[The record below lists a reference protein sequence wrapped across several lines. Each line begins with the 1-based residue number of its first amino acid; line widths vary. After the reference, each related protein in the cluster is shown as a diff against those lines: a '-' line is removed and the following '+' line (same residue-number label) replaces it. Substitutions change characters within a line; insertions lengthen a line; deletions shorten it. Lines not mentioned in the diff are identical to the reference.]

1 MRTKTLAGL
10 VAVFLCSAVLTPVA
24 GAADLPP
31 VSAGP
36 AETPA
41 APADDI
47 WTRSTLTGDWG
58 GLRTTLHDHGIDV
71 QLRLSQYGQ
80 WVADGGVNTNG
91 EYGGTMDY
99 RVNADLKKL
108 IGADGLSVNMHARTR
123 FGQDVN
129 ADAGALALQNAGLL
143 MPLPGDYHGTD
154 VTGLTFSQ
162 TFALFEGR
170 LGNITAGKLD
180 VIDLVTGFFPHI
192 GYGQEGFW
200 NVNSLVSAMP
210 WFGSVQGL
218 SLYGG
223 MALTINE
230 KYKTAE
236 SGVIFAG
243 TENVSDSWS
252 SLSDSF
258 EDGVF
263 LAGFHRFFWELD
275 EKMGYFMVFA
285 GGSTKDQAS
294 NDPHDFVNI
303 PGPGI
308 QSTEEKKPWDV
319 ALYLYQD
326 FWQAEGNPDRKA
338 TLFIGG
344 TVGPDNPQFAQYNL
358 FGSVEAFGLIPSRP
372 HDRMG
377 VAGWWNSL
385 SDNFKDLVSPVVDL
399 RNTWGTEV
407 YYNFEVTPWAHLSA
421 DLQLVENERERD
433 DIAVIPGVRLVV
445 DF

>member
-1 MRTKTLAGL
+1 VRAQATATSDSSFGG
-10 VAVFLCSAVLTPVA
+10 FF
-24 GAADLPP
+24 
-31 VSAGP
+31 
-36 AETPA
+36 E
-41 APADDI
+41 DI
-47 WTRSTLTGDWG
+47 WTRDKLTGDWW
-58 GLRTTLHDHGIDV
+58 GLRNDLAEFGVGID
-71 QLRLSQYGQ
+71 LRLSQYYQ
-80 WVADGGVNTNG
+80 NVASGGVNQNG

-99 RVNADLKKL
+99 RLNADAHKL
-108 IGADGLSVNMHARTR
+108 GLWDGLAFNVHARTR

-129 ADAGALALQNAGLL
+129 ADAGALALQNAGML